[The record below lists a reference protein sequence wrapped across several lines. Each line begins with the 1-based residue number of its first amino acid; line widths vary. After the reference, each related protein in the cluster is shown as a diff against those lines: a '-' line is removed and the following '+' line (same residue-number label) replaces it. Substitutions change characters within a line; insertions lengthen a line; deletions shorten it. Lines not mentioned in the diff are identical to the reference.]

1 MRKRISLVLAA
12 GLTLFV
18 PVGIV
23 ACKSKDRDSGAN
35 AAEIPSATVVAV
47 TRGNIAHTL
56 NLAGQFQP
64 YQVVDVHAKVSGY
77 IKHIYVD
84 IGDKVHAGQTLAILE
99 VPELNAQL
107 KGTVSEFGRSKDEI
121 TRAQHEVARA
131 ESEHSAVH
139 ADYLRLTQA
148 ATKQP
153 GLIAQQELDN
163 AQSKDLSTAS
173 QIDAAKAALA
183 AARQGSD
190 VADADRERVQD
201 LNDYTHVT
209 APLSG
214 IIVWRYADT
223 GALIQA
229 GTASDTQ
236 SLPVVKLS
244 ESSLLRLR
252 IPVPEDAVAYIHEG
266 AEVNVQVDAIHRTL
280 VGRVVRFTRDISPA
294 TRTME
299 TEIDV
304 ENNDLSLTPG
314 MYANTTL
321 ELEREN
327 NVLVIP
333 VQAVIRNGSQSSVL
347 VIDSQN
353 CVQTRNVALGL
364 EGSMLVEVK
373 EGLKEGERVITG
385 GQSNYQVG
393 ESVKPRV
400 EQLPT
405 ADVSQEQSGGAK

>member
-333 VQAVIRNGSQSSVL
+333 VQAVIRNGNQSSVL

-353 CVQTRNVALGL
+353 RVQTRNVALGL
-364 EGSMLVEVK
+364 QGSMLVEVK

-393 ESVKPRV
+393 EAVKPRV
-400 EQLPT
+400 EQLPA
-405 ADVSQEQSGGAK
+405 ADVSQEQSGGTK

>member
-1 MRKRISLVLAA
+1 MRKRTSLILAA
-12 GLTLFV
+12 GIAI
-18 PVGIV
+18 PVLAGII
-23 ACKSKDRDSGAN
+23 AHSFKDRRAATS

-47 TRGNIAHTL
+47 TRGTIAHTL
-56 NLAGQFQP
+56 NLAGQFQA

-84 IGDKVHAGQTLAILE
+84 IGDKVQAGQTLAILE

-107 KGTVSEFGRSKDEI
+107 KGTVSQFGRSKDEI

-139 ADYLRLTQA
+139 ADYLRLLQA
-148 ATKQP
+148 SSAQP

-163 AQSKDLSTAS
+163 AQSRDLSTAA
-173 QIDAAKAALA
+173 QIDAAKATLSG
-183 AARQGSD
+183 ARQGAD

-244 ESSLLRLR
+244 QSNLLRLR
-252 IPVPEDAVAYIHEG
+252 LPVPEDAVPFIHEG
-266 AEVNVQVDAIHRTL
+266 ADVNVTVDAIHRTL
-280 VGRVVRFTRDISPA
+280 VGKVVRFTKNLSLV

-321 ELEREN
+321 ELERMN
-327 NVLVIP
+327 NVLLIP
-333 VQAVIRNGSQSSVL
+333 VQAVIRNGDQASVL
-347 VIDSQN
+347 IVDS
-353 CVQTRNVALGL
+353 VGRVEARNVALGL
-364 EGSMLVEVK
+364 QGSTLVEVK
-373 EGLKEGERVITG
+373 SGLNEGDKVITG
-385 GQSNYQVG
+385 GQSNYQPAEFVRPRL
-393 ESVKPRV
+393 ES
-400 EQLPT
+400 LPT
-405 ADVSQEQSGGAK
+405 ADVSQEQSGGDK

>member
-1 MRKRISLVLAA
+1 MRKRTSLILAA
-12 GLTLFV
+12 GIAI
-18 PVGIV
+18 PVMAGII
-23 ACKSKDRDSGAN
+23 AYNLKDRHSTTS
-35 AAEIPSATVVAV
+35 AAEIPSATIVLVK
-47 TRGNIAHTL
+47 RGAITHTL

-77 IKHIYVD
+77 IKKIYVD
-84 IGDKVHAGQTLAILE
+84 IGDKVQAGQTLAVLE

-121 TRAQHEVARA
+121 SRAQHEVARA

-139 ADYLRLTQA
+139 ADYLRLMQA
-148 ATKQP
+148 STAQP

-163 AQSKDLSTAS
+163 AQSKDLSTAA
-173 QIDAAKAALA
+173 QIDAAKSALSAAK
-183 AARQGSD
+183 QGAN

-214 IIVWRYADT
+214 IVVWRYADT

-252 IPVPEDAVAYIHEG
+252 LPVPEDAVSYIHEG

-280 VGRVVRFTRDISPA
+280 VGKVVRFTRNISLA

-304 ENNDLSLTPG
+304 ENKDLSLTPG
-314 MYANTTL
+314 MYANTTV
-321 ELEREN
+321 ELEKMN

-333 VQAVIRNGSQSSVL
+333 VQAVTRNGNQASVL
-347 VIDSQN
+347 VVDSRN
-353 CVQTRNVALGL
+353 RVQTKHVVLGL
-364 EGSMLVEVK
+364 QGTTLVEVK
-373 EGLKEGERVITG
+373 DGLSEGDRVITG
-385 GQSNYQVG
+385 GQSNYQADEV
-393 ESVKPRV
+393 V
-400 EQLPT
+400 LPKLEHLST
-405 ADVSQEQSGGAK
+405 ADVSQEQSEGDQ

>member
-1 MRKRISLVLAA
+1 MRKRTSLIVAAGITLPVLA
-12 GLTLFV
+12 
-18 PVGIV
+18 GII
-23 ACKSKDRDSGAN
+23 AYSFKDRHSATTV
-35 AAEIPSATVVAV
+35 AEIPSATVVAV
-47 TRGNIAHTL
+47 TRGTIAHTL
-56 NLAGQFQP
+56 KLAGQFQP

-84 IGDKVHAGQTLAILE
+84 IGDRVQAGQTLAVLE

-107 KGTVSEFGRSKDEI
+107 KGTVSQFGRSKDEI
-121 TRAQHEVARA
+121 TRAQHEVVRA

-139 ADYLRLTQA
+139 ADYLRLLQA
-148 ATKQP
+148 STAQP

-163 AQSKDLSTAS
+163 AQSKDLSTAA
-173 QIDAAKAALA
+173 QIDAAKATLA
-183 AARQGSD
+183 GAKQGAD

-236 SLPVVKLS
+236 SLPLVKLS
-244 ESSLLRLR
+244 QSSLLRLR
-252 IPVPEDAVAYIHEG
+252 LPVPEDAVSYIHEG
-266 AEVNVQVDAIHRTL
+266 AEVNVTVDAIHRTL
-280 VGRVVRFTRDISPA
+280 VGKVVRFTRDVSLA
-294 TRTME
+294 TGTME

-321 ELEREN
+321 ELERMN
-327 NVLVIP
+327 NVLLIP
-333 VQAVIRNGSQSSVL
+333 VQAVIRNGNQASVL
-347 VIDSQN
+347 MVDSGDR
-353 CVQTRNVALGL
+353 VQARNVALGMQ
-364 EGSMLVEVK
+364 GTTLVEVK
-373 EGLKEGERVITG
+373 SGLNEGDKVITG
-385 GQSNYQVG
+385 GQSNYQPG
-393 ESVKPRV
+393 EVVRPRL
-400 EQLPT
+400 EDLPT
-405 ADVSQEQSGGAK
+405 ADVSQEQSGGDK